1 MARFV
6 RPAIATMLI
15 AGGLAAVD
23 TAALGIRAV
32 VVGAAVAVLA
42 VEHRWG
48 QPRHPS
54 A

>member
-6 RPAIATMLI
+6 RPAIVTMLI
-15 AGGLAAVD
+15 AGGLAVVD

-42 VEHRWG
+42 VEHR
-48 QPRHPS
+48 RHPPHPS
-54 A
+54 P